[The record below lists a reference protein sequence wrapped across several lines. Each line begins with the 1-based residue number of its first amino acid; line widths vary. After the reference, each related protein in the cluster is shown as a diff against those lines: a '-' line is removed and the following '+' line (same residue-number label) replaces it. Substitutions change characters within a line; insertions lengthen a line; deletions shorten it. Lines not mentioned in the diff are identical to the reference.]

1 MLCWTE
7 EPPGLRLGRRPY
19 VSVLCGGDRW
29 PCLLNS
35 PSCLCEVKLVFS
47 LSSVPSICPGLKME
61 KCQACRS
68 CVYRSDYCCSVA
80 KLCSTLCDLMDYTGN
95 SPGQN
100 TEMGSHSLLQGIFPT
115 QGSNQGLLHCRQ
127 ILYQLSYQGSLL
139 PSLGEAFMVKEK
151 KNEKEQFRNVFLWP
165 CFSFDFP
172 A

>member
-1 MLCWTE
+1 
-7 EPPGLRLGRRPY
+7 
-19 VSVLCGGDRW
+19 
-29 PCLLNS
+29 
-35 PSCLCEVKLVFS
+35 
-47 LSSVPSICPGLKME
+47 
-61 KCQACRS
+61 
-68 CVYRSDYCCSVA
+68 
-80 KLCSTLCDLMDYTGN
+80 MDYTGN

-151 KNEKEQFRNVFLWP
+151 KNEKEQFRNVFPWP